1 MAGNKF
7 QPKDFEFLK
16 KMREA
21 AQNAEPLLKRCMLS
35 QLHVDADA
43 LTKHYITLN
52 DLKIPVTTGFFNKLL
67 RFLNINAKLASNFT
81 SNNDTEIVA
90 KLVEAMKSYQTKK
103 VKDTEIYLIADR
115 VARTVYD
122 FCSVDKYSRIS
133 SDVTFDLAERIL
145 NDVPSLGLQ
154 SVDIY
159 GGEVKLNLLSNEQID
174 FSKVGR
180 DEEFHMGFSLVTA
193 PTHSHID
200 NYIWRLICSNGMGG
214 PEPKGGP
221 INPDNDGG
229 GQGGPTPLSKLPIT
243 GSDDSFY
250 QILQR
255 IREME
260 KTGFT
265 PQNFNRQL
273 ELAAGT
279 RASLHEVEKAMFTI
293 TDKIKEE
300 DPDRKKLIIEVFKRD
315 EFPLYSETIHRLGRK
330 GIDFSELSN
339 DQKKFIKTGMTVW
352 DVVNQ
357 LTWHGSHTS
366 AGFNLENNAA
376 LKYEGGQLFSKNY
389 DLTNAHLINA

>member
-1 MAGNKF
+1 MGKF
-7 QPKDFEFLK
+7 QPKDISFLN

-21 AQNAEPLLKRCMLS
+21 AKNAEPLLKRCMLS
-35 QLHVDADA
+35 QLHIDADG
-43 LTKHYITLN
+43 LSKQYVELSGM
-52 DLKIPVTTGFFNKLL
+52 KIPVTTSFFNKLL

-81 SNNDTEIVA
+81 ANNDTQIVA

-122 FCSVDKYSRIS
+122 FCPVEKYNRIS

-145 NDVPSLGLQ
+145 NDVPSLGVQ

-159 GGEVKLNLLSNEQID
+159 GGEVKLNLLSTDQID

-193 PTHSHID
+193 PTSSHID
-200 NYIWRLICSNGMGG
+200 NYIWRLVCSNGMGG

-221 INPDNDGG
+221 VNPDNDGG
-229 GQGGPTPLSKLPIT
+229 GVGGPTPLSKLPIN

-293 TDKIKEE
+293 TDRINEQ
-300 DPDRKKLIIEVFKRD
+300 DPDRKKLIVDAFKRD
-315 EFPLYSETIHRLGRK
+315 EFPLYGETLHRLGRK
-330 GIDFSELSN
+330 GIEYGSLST

-357 LTWHGSHTS
+357 LTWHGSHVS
-366 AGFNLENNAA
+366 NGFEITDNAA
-376 LKYEGGQLFSKNY
+376 LKYEGGQLFAKNY
-389 DLTNAHLINA
+389 DLANAHLINA